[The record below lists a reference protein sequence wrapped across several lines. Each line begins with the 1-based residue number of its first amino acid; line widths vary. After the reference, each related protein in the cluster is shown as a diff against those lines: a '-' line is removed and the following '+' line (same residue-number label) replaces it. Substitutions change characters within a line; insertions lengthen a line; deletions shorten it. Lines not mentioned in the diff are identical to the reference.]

1 MMKRLIVCA
10 LLAVMAL
17 GAVAL
22 ADDVVSVQKILDAS
36 NALQTFSATIM
47 MTQYS
52 GKKASTIEFQFT
64 YVPPTKMR
72 IEYTAPKALVGQ
84 LLIINGDQLYTYMP
98 ALHRS
103 LHRTVSGDG
112 GDEGKEMGFLYY
124 FVNRSLSEFSQ
135 AYTISPIDGPEKYTY
150 EYNGKEV
157 SYDAYKVTLIGED
170 GKQIVWC
177 DAASLVPIAIDIY
190 DGDTLAIEI
199 RVVDYEYNGIV
210 PEAAFVIPD

>member
-124 FVNRSLSEFSQ
+124 FVNRSLSEFLQ
-135 AYTISPIDGPEKYTY
+135 AYTISPVDGPEKYTY

-157 SYDAYKVTLIGED
+157 SYNACKLELIGED

>member
-1 MMKRLIVCA
+1 MMKRVMVYA
-10 LLAVMAL
+10 LLAVMVL

-22 ADDVVSVQKILDAS
+22 ADDVVSFQKILDAS

-47 MTQYS
+47 MTQHS

-135 AYTISPIDGPEKYTY
+135 DYTISPVDGPQAYIFEHD
-150 EYNGKEV
+150 GKSV

-170 GKQIVWC
+170 GRQIVWC
-177 DAASLVPIAIDIY
+177 DADSLVPIAIDIY
-190 DGDTLAIEI
+190 DGDKLTIEI
-199 RVVDYEYNGIV
+199 RVVDYEYNQTV
-210 PEAAFVIPD
+210 PEAGFVIPD

>member
-1 MMKRLIVCA
+1 MKRVIVYV
-10 LLAVMAL
+10 LLAVMVL

-22 ADDVVSVQKILDAS
+22 ADDVASFQKIVDAS

-47 MTQYS
+47 MTQHS

-103 LHRTVSGDG
+103 LHRTVSGKG
-112 GDEGKEMGFLYY
+112 GGEGKEMGFLYY
-124 FVNRSLSEFSQ
+124 FVNWSLMDFSQ
-135 AYTISPIDGPEKYTY
+135 GCRISPVDGPEEYSY
-150 EYNGKEV
+150 ECNGKAV
-157 SYDAYKVTLIGED
+157 SYDAYKVEVTCADERQVI
-170 GKQIVWC
+170 WC

-190 DGDTLAIEI
+190 DGDKLTIEI
-199 RVVDYEYNGIV
+199 RVVSYDYNGTV
-210 PEAAFVIPD
+210 PDAAFVIPE